1 MLGIYQTN
9 GLPVKTIGKTYLPV
23 KVGKMYNTKV
33 KEGCF
38 LNAVSALS
46 TSKMLVITYYLR
58 WSRQV
63 YGSILL
69 YVSSVHH
76 LRLCASVYWSLFPE
90 KADFPE
96 KLTSREILLNRNFD
110 FTENLNSSKFN
121 FFRKVSSRKIDFPV

>member
-9 GLPVKTIGKTYLPV
+9 GLPIKTIGKTYLPV

-58 WSRQV
+58 
-63 YGSILL
+63 
-69 YVSSVHH
+69 
-76 LRLCASVYWSLFPE
+76 
-90 KADFPE
+90 
-96 KLTSREILLNRNFD
+96 
-110 FTENLNSSKFN
+110 
-121 FFRKVSSRKIDFPV
+121 